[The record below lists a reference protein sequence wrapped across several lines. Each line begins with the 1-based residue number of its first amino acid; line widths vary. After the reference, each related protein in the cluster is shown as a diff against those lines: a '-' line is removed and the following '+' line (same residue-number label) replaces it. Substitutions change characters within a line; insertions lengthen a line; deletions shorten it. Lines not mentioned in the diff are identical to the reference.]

1 MTPDWCG
8 WLDSIWGP
16 GTECAGPGSII
27 AAASNV
33 VFGNNPPYY
42 VQDFLR
48 TYPKWGGIPIA
59 NLTVSFEEGSAT
71 ATLMAGGGAGVAV
84 GNPVDGMG
92 IPDGTFISAISGD
105 IATLSNQATLTLV
118 NSPLTLWNAPLIPFA
133 AMQAFIALASASLQQ
148 ARYQEQWMVA
158 MGWFIAHYV
167 TLYGRTDGGSQD
179 TTGNTTAAAAVAQG
193 MASGILVSK
202 SVGDV
207 SASYAQLTGF
217 EDWGSWNLTIYGQQ
231 LITMARIVGAG
242 PMFLW

>member
-16 GTECAGPGSII
+16 GTDCSGPGAII

-33 VFGNNPPYY
+33 VIGNNPPYY

-48 TYPKWGGIPIA
+48 IYPKWGGIPIPG
-59 NLTVSFEEGSAT
+59 LTVSLIQGSAT
-71 ATLMAGGGAGVAV
+71 ATLSAGAGVAV
-84 GNPVDGMG
+84 GNPVDGVG
-92 IPDGTFISAISGD
+92 IPDGTFITAISGN
-105 IATLSNQATLTLV
+105 IATLSNPATLTIV

-133 AMQAFIALASASLQQ
+133 AMQAYIALAQASLQQ
-148 ARYQEQWMVA
+148 ARWCEEWMVA
-158 MGWFIAHYV
+158 MGLFVAHYV

-179 TTGNTTAAAAVAQG
+179 TTGNTTAAAAAAQG
-193 MASGILVSK
+193 MATGILVAK
-202 SVGDV
+202 AVGDV

-217 EDWGSWNLTIYGQQ
+217 EDWGAWNLTLYGQQ
-231 LITMARIVGAG
+231 LMTMARVVGAG